1 MYKGFIIEDFDEN
14 YLGNST
20 MSFETVCSE
29 GLYPLSESDYLATDN
44 FERGFESFILTSKNL
59 SNDVILDGNKIIE
72 TYFPNVNAD
81 IFISHSH
88 KDINKAKEFAKEI
101 YRRTRLVSFIDSLA
115 WENIDNLFISTHK
128 DIVSDK
134 YAYMMLN
141 TALLNMIDKCECLFF
156 LNTPNS
162 FNNESNSTFSP
173 WIYSELSMA
182 NVIEKKIPER
192 ILKRNQR
199 LIEQTVG
206 TRAMN
211 FSTENLKIALKP
223 KIDKLSK
230 CKYKT
235 VKNWLDG
242 CDKNKKR
249 SNFDELYSAIFVKD
263 NRGVL

>member
-14 YLGNST
+14 YVSNST
-20 MSFETVCSE
+20 MSFETVFTE
-29 GLYPLSESDYLATDN
+29 GLYPLSESDYLATND
-44 FERGFESFILTSKNL
+44 FERGFERFILTSKNL
-59 SNDVILDGNKIIE
+59 SNDVILDGNKMIE

-101 YRRTRLVSFIDSLA
+101 YRRTGLVSFIDSLA
-115 WENIDNLFISTHK
+115 WENVDNLFISTHK
-128 DIVSDK
+128 DKVPDK

-182 NVIEKKIPER
+182 NVIEKKIPKR
-192 ILKRNQR
+192 ILKCNQH
-199 LIEQTVG
+199 LIEQSMESMT
-206 TRAMN
+206 
-211 FSTENLKIALKP
+211 FSSKNLKITLKP
-223 KIDKLSK
+223 KVDKLSK
-230 CKYKT
+230 CKYETIKT
-235 VKNWLDG
+235 WLD
-242 CDKNKKR
+242 CCEKNKKL
-249 SNFDELYSAIFVKD
+249 SNLDELYSAISVKD